1 MQGPGPAGVQAR
13 GARLGGF
20 MFKTQVLWKFP
31 PSCISVPRLLRF
43 QDWHGPSGPLLA
55 LAKHLEAPASHSLR
69 ALFHEGGSGGV
80 GAGIFPPKEPLT
92 GTLLSQ
98 PLLLAHDALCK
109 LSPLLSGRGAA
120 QGERR
125 SGASWGKAG
134 DWP

>member
-1 MQGPGPAGVQAR
+1 MQGPDPAGVQAR

-55 LAKHLEAPASHSLR
+55 SAKHLEAPASHSLR

-92 GTLLSQ
+92 GTLLPQ
-98 PLLLAHDALCK
+98 PLLLAHSMHYVNCLRC
-109 LSPLLSGRGAA
+109 
-120 QGERR
+120 
-125 SGASWGKAG
+125 
-134 DWP
+134 